1 MIKSS
6 RTTKRNTIDCDSF
19 APTPYLSILHGE
31 FPWCLDS
38 SEETSD
44 SGDLIS
50 SFDLVIADPASTSKT
65 TTQQKKLRERCH
77 PNTNWISYTELF
89 MKEHSSILVFSPLE
103 SIGTYV
109 NALLE
114 VGLRYHT
121 TYLWQKSRTEKS
133 LEATDPFTAILW
145 ASKGTPDCV
154 VPFVTETRL
163 VNSSLI
169 ANTSSMPVIGSSEKS
184 SLLQFLIQS
193 FTKSE
198 MLVLE
203 PFTNNLELMAV
214 CQKLSRYC
222 LAISRKRT
230 VVKQAERLLLE
241 SLQQTA

>member
-1 MIKSS
+1 MIKSPIS
-6 RTTKRNTIDCDSF
+6 RKTNTIDCESF
-19 APTPYLSILHGE
+19 THTPYLSVLHGE
-31 FPWCLDS
+31 FPWCLDN

-50 SFDLVIADPASTSKT
+50 SFDLVIADLTNNSKT
-65 TTQQKKLRERCH
+65 TGPQKKLREKCH
-77 PNTNWISYTELF
+77 PNTSWISYTELF

-109 NALLE
+109 NVLLE
-114 VGLRYHT
+114 TGLSYHT
-121 TYLWQKSRTEKS
+121 TYLWQKTRQEKS
-133 LEATDPFTAILW
+133 DSSDPFVAILW

-163 VNSSLI
+163 INSSLI
-169 ANTSSMPVIGSSEKS
+169 ANNSPLPVIGSSEKS

-193 FTKSE
+193 FTKAD

-203 PFTNNLELMAV
+203 PFTSDLELMSI

-222 LAISRKRT
+222 LAISRKRSI
-230 VVKQAERLLLE
+230 VKQAERLLLE